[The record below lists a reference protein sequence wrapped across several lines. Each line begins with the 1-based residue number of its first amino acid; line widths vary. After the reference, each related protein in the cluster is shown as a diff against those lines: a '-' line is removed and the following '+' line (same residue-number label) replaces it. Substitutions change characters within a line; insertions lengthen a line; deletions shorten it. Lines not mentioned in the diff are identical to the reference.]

1 MTSSPLLDLT
11 SEQLHEFVATGVLV
25 IDDVLTPAE
34 VDAARADLHDQLRT
48 HGVDHERL
56 LNGEQ
61 SGDGVGVRLKS
72 PAAHFFFAR
81 HKLLNVHLHP
91 RVVHLARQL
100 LLATFGGTDP
110 AVAAV
115 RDDADA
121 PLFAHPF
128 GAFDAIGALADRV
141 CYRLP
146 DCVRAEGGLDV
157 HIDRNAV
164 DPFANLT
171 RWRPIQAFVA
181 LTDQYGGE
189 SGGLR
194 CTRGFHRRYG
204 TYDVGRGGDNGGDKG
219 EFNRLNPKR
228 HGAIVDACLPVDCSA
243 GSIVFWDNRLPHAT
257 AQKLTSRDTR
267 EVVYVGLV
275 PLVPLNV
282 QCIQDQAV
290 AIRQNIEPPLYCD
303 QVVAA
308 DRDWELDELTD
319 EQRDLLGL
327 NARQRR

>member
-1 MTSSPLLDLT
+1 MT
-11 SEQLHEFVATGVLV
+11 FVTTGVLV
-25 IDDVLTPAE
+25 VDDVLTPAD
-34 VDAARADLHDQLRT
+34 VSAARADLHDRLRT
-48 HGVDHERL
+48 CGVDHERL

-61 SGDGVGVRLKS
+61 SGDTVGVRLKS

-100 LLATFGGTDP
+100 LLATFGGADP
-110 AVAAV
+110 AVAAL

-146 DCVRAEGGLDV
+146 DGVRAEGGLDV

-164 DPFANLT
+164 DAFANLAK
-171 RWRPIQAFVA
+171 WRPIQAFVA
-181 LTDQYGGE
+181 LTDQFGGE

-204 TYDVGRGGDNGGDKG
+204 AYDVARGGSDNGGAKG

-228 HGAIVDACLPVDCSA
+228 HGSVVDACLPVDCSA
-243 GSIVFWDNRLPHAT
+243 GSLVFWDNRLPHAT

-267 EVVYVGLV
+267 EVVYAGFL

-282 QCIQDQAV
+282 QCVQAQLD
-290 AIRQNIEPPLYCD
+290 AIRRNVEPPLFASG
-303 QVVAA
+303 VVAA
-308 DRDWELDELTD
+308 DRNWEFAELTD
-319 EQRDLLGL
+319 EQRQLLGVF
-327 NARQRR
+327 N

>member
-1 MTSSPLLDLT
+1 MI
-11 SEQLHEFVATGVLV
+11 E
-25 IDDVLTPAE
+25 DVLTPSE
-34 VDAARADLHDQLRT
+34 VAAARADLHRQLRT
-48 HGVDHERL
+48 CGVDHERL
-56 LNGEQ
+56 LGGEQ

-100 LLATFGGTDP
+100 LLATFGGADP
-110 AVAAV
+110 AVAAM

-146 DCVRAEGGLDV
+146 DSVRAEGGLDV

-164 DPFANLT
+164 DPFAHVAK
-171 RWRPIQAFVA
+171 WRPIQAFVA

-194 CTRGFHRRYG
+194 CTRGFHRRYAA
-204 TYDVGRGGDNGGDKG
+204 YDVARGGDNGADRG

-228 HGAIVDACLPVDCSA
+228 HASVVDACLPVDCGA
-243 GSIVFWDNRLPHAT
+243 GSLVFWDNRLPHAT

-267 EVVYVGLV
+267 EVVYTGFL

-282 QCIQDQAV
+282 QCVQEQLV
-290 AIRQNIEPPLYCD
+290 AIRRNIEPPLFAAG
-303 QVVAA
+303 QVVPA
-308 DRDWELDELTD
+308 DRDWELAELSD

-327 NARQRR
+327 NAER